1 MSDVGGANSRRY
13 GICRS
18 LTPANQCE
26 TAGNIPC
33 LKNRSRRSL
42 SGLLLFSGAVTA
54 ANADEA
60 TPIDT
65 TGYAAAAEVLADNG
79 VASSAATA
87 MQTGSGLRLAQEA
100 SGLLDGGESC
110 PSINWPPR
118 PCCGKRLLWK
128 SRTFW
133 QSMTAFW

>member
-1 MSDVGGANSRRY
+1 MLGKQIAA
-13 GICRS
+13 
-18 LTPANQCE
+18 L
-26 TAGNIPC
+26 
-33 LKNRSRRSL
+33 SL

-87 MQTGSGLRLAQEA
+87 MQTGSGLRLAQA
-100 SGLLDGGESC
+100 SGLLDAARHP

-118 PCCGKRLLWK
+118 PCCRKRLPWK